1 MWGFDES
8 TFHGGLIKRKL
19 RNRLTYLHTYLP
31 TTLHTYI
38 TYIWEQGLVASGVA
52 MTLQGWC
59 ADRGGPVLV
68 AAYQPLQTIIVAILS
83 SLFLKETFYLG
94 R

>member
-1 MWGFDES
+1 MHAK
-8 TFHGGLIKRKL
+8 T
-19 RNRLTYLHTYLP
+19 
-31 TTLHTYI
+31 
-38 TYIWEQGLVASGVA
+38 QGLVASGVA

-59 ADRGGPVLV
+59 AHKGGPVLV